1 MDKIARLAPSSPK
14 QAAIAK
20 VPAGRPR
27 QRRLSARLQELSAPV
42 LSFLDARVEE
52 HRRDADGRPFHY
64 ERRLG
69 EDGETLQIDIYFGPK
84 VAAELDVR
92 SSGSYRWLKLGGDEK
107 IFRSPQSLLK
117 TCFNLRGPRPSH

>member
-1 MDKIARLAPSSPK
+1 MDKIAQPVTDRQK
-14 QAAIAK
+14 QAAAK
-20 VPAGRPR
+20 ATAVRPR
-27 QRRLSARLQELSAPV
+27 QQRLSGRLKELSAPV

-52 HRRDADGRPFHY
+52 HRRDADGRPFRY

-69 EDGETLQIDIYFGPK
+69 EDGETLQIDLYFGPK